1 MKKLMI
7 AASCLFV
14 SALALAA
21 TSLAA
26 DAAAAKLTM
35 ERCSG
40 CHSTARICDKLG
52 GRSAA
57 VWQQTVQRMVSNG
70 AQLSMA
76 EVKTVT
82 DYIASAK
89 PGTGPLCK

>member
-7 AASCLFV
+7 VASCLYGTLV
-14 SALALAA
+14 LGTLAFAQ
-21 TSLAA
+21 
-26 DAAAAKLTM
+26 DAAAKLTK

-52 GRSAA
+52 ERSAA